1 MRVKV
6 LTFVGFAITIIGLF
20 LYLSPYITSPTRTGD
35 HYVYALQTL
44 TLTMHFDRG
53 ERLEGYFTVRG
64 GNDDVKFYIKNPYG
78 AVILDAG
85 TVTGRHDFA
94 FTAEHEGVYTLYF
107 DNTFSL
113 ITSKTI
119 FLSYRVT
126 VKSILYDLS
135 LPIAVVGIAI
145 LALGLISI
153 YEKKMKERKA
163 TTSTS

>member
-1 MRVKV
+1 MRAKV
-6 LTFVGFAITIIGLF
+6 LTFVGILIMIVGLF
-20 LYLSPYITSPTRTGD
+20 FYLFPYITSRMRTED
-35 HYVYALQTL
+35 HSVSAMQRL
-44 TLTMHFDRG
+44 TLTMHFEKH

-85 TVTGRHDFA
+85 MVTGRHDFA

-119 FLSYRVT
+119 FLSYRIT

-135 LPIAVVGIAI
+135 LPITVVGVAI
-145 LALGLISI
+145 LAWGLISI
-153 YEKKMKERKA
+153 YEKKMKEKKA